1 MSENKEM
8 TGQQKLAATQQLL
21 DLLDGLMPSDKY
33 SVTEKMEVLML
44 AYHASTSTYELR
56 CLVSSIA

>member
-1 MSENKEM
+1 MSESKEM

-33 SVTEKMEVLML
+33 HVGEKMEVLML
-44 AYHASTSTYELR
+44 AYHASAGTHQLR
-56 CLVSSIA
+56 CLVSSIS